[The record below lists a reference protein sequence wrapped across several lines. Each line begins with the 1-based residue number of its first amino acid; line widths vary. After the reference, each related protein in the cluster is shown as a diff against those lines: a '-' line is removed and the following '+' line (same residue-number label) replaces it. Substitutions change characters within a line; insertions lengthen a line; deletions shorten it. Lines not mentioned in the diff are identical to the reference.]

1 MAILAEFMAVTSFM
15 PCVVRDSK
23 VIVPE
28 SGVVSVRTGTVLQF
42 NLLIQLAFVIGSVDV
57 GALHVLGRVEGSAG
71 RIGASTSMQRFI
83 GANSLRV
90 LLPS

>member
-28 SGVVSVRTGTVLQF
+28 SLPDSKVSLRCKDACGTERP
-42 NLLIQLAFVIGSVDV
+42 NR
-57 GALHVLGRVEGSAG
+57 GRV
-71 RIGASTSMQRFI
+71 
-83 GANSLRV
+83 
-90 LLPS
+90 LP